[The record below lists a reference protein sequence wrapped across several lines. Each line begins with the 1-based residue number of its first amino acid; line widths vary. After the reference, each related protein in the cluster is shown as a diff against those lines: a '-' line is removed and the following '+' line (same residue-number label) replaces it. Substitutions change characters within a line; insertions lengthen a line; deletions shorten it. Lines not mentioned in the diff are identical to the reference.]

1 MIATAIFE
9 DIAAEKRV
17 LGGTSRHNL
26 AARESAAKR
35 NRSTRGGTM
44 SALRISRALIL
55 GVALLPAMGA
65 FAETHKKSVK
75 LFDPATLGETQLK
88 AGDYSVVWEGEG
100 PNFKLNLVQGKKVV
114 ATVPA
119 HSVDLNRAPD
129 SDGTATKTNADG
141 SRAISQI
148 FFRGHARAFEIGGDG
163 PQTAAI
169 DPKK

>member
-1 MIATAIFE
+1 
-9 DIAAEKRV
+9 
-17 LGGTSRHNL
+17 
-26 AARESAAKR
+26 
-35 NRSTRGGTM
+35 
-44 SALRISRALIL
+44 
-55 GVALLPAMGA
+55 MGA